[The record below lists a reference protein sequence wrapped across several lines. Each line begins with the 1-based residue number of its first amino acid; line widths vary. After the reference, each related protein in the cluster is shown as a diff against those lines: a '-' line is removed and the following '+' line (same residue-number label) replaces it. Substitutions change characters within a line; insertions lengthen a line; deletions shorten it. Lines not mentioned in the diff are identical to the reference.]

1 MNSITSIAVAP
12 LTKKKKKKNRVA
24 RLGDYLDT
32 IEITTVPKIF
42 LRCKR
47 EGRKSVCVY
56 KVTGTARRE
65 GKKER
70 MHGTR

>member
-12 LTKKKKKKNRVA
+12 LTKKKKEKKNRVA

-47 EGRKSVCVY
+47 EGRKSVCVCVY
-56 KVTGTARRE
+56 KVTGE